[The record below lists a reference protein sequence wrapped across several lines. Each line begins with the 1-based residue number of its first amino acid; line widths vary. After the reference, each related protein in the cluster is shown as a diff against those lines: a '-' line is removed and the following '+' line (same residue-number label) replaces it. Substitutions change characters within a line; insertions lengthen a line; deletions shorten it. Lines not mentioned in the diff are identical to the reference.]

1 MLECSNNIIII
12 INDRMEQFKNDP
24 TLHNN
29 LSCEWYRY
37 SVIKNYKG
45 ECRTEWVNSSTM
57 VEFVLSLLYTGSLKV
72 LVHATLAGSYL
83 SITLENH
90 LHCEIN

>member
-1 MLECSNNIIII
+1 MLEYSNNNIIII

-24 TLHNN
+24 TLCND
-29 LSCEWYRY
+29 LSCEWYLY

-45 ECRTEWVNSSTM
+45 EYRTGWVNSSTM

-72 LVHATLAGSYL
+72 LVHAALAASY
-83 SITLENH
+83 SSSS
-90 LHCEIN
+90 